1 MATRDKAIGGNV
13 EAIDLKIEVG
23 GGIVKASIYSL
34 AIFTNL
40 TDLRVRKCSLEY
52 VPEDIGDLS
61 NLTHLDFA
69 KNDIRWLPP
78 SVTKL
83 VNLKNV
89 DVRNNL
95 IFELPPMIG
104 NCGKLEE
111 LRLDHNK
118 LYDLPQSMIEMP
130 ILKKVTLD
138 RNMFQILPGWLDELE
153 HLKTLTFSYNEVDK
167 LPSTFHL
174 MGTTPT
180 ELRCTYNKLT
190 QVSTMFTGLV
200 RLKILDLTGNP
211 IKTVPKHM
219 GALEDLEE
227 LYVNY
232 CSLETMDIHL
242 AECRKVRDFL
252 VWLFRLFRVVMF
264 RHAPVS
270 SGTRFFWACAHVVR
284 CCRRYIACCAKLHAL
299 SPFEYGSLTV
309 VGFVSF
315 IPSNMKAMTL

>member
-130 ILKKVTLD
+130 ILK
-138 RNMFQILPGWLDELE
+138 NILL
-153 HLKTLTFSYNEVDK
+153 
-167 LPSTFHL
+167 
-174 MGTTPT
+174 
-180 ELRCTYNKLT
+180 LRDYFL
-190 QVSTMFTGLV
+190 LV
-200 RLKILDLTGNP
+200 LQ
-211 IKTVPKHM
+211 
-219 GALEDLEE
+219 
-227 LYVNY
+227 
-232 CSLETMDIHL
+232 
-242 AECRKVRDFL
+242 
-252 VWLFRLFRVVMF
+252 
-264 RHAPVS
+264 
-270 SGTRFFWACAHVVR
+270 
-284 CCRRYIACCAKLHAL
+284 LH
-299 SPFEYGSLTV
+299 
-309 VGFVSF
+309 
-315 IPSNMKAMTL
+315 IIR